1 MHEGALMHAVVRG
14 TLAVAAMSATG
25 CARQPPLPLAPS
37 PVGRPVDVRE
47 PVEREPV
54 RAPQPRDVPEVVEEA
69 EGRDAVDL
77 FAVDPILTSGQAGD
91 DRIEDRVDWWLN
103 LWQTRSRDAFA
114 RGFSRMGAYED
125 LVTAELAV
133 RDLPPSLLYL
143 PLIEANYYPTAVSP
157 AGAGGLWQ
165 FMPRT
170 ARWLGL
176 TVNSLIDQRFDAF
189 AATPVALDYLLD
201 LNEQFHSWF
210 LTLAAYNAGP
220 GRVEQ
225 AIRRHG
231 RGHPRDDRLFL
242 RIRNRLPAETRDFIP
257 RFLAAVRMASDPERH
272 GLSSVLKA
280 SPPAFDTVAIDGP
293 ASIDVIAEVAGVG
306 VEEVKDLNPHIVLGM
321 TPGGGST
328 VVRLP
333 AGSAEGFA
341 DRFAGIPVRNRV
353 NRHVVSAGETLSHI
367 ALDYGMSVSD
377 LREANPGVS
386 PRRLQI
392 GSVLIV
398 PGVPDDAGEP
408 VTAAAGPVAAGDPPI
423 SDDPPETGSGEAGTS
438 EEGSGAAQAGG
449 EIVHVVARGE
459 SLWLI
464 ARLYSVELAR
474 LRAHN
479 RMDEGAQVSPG
490 DSIRIP
496 PAR

>member
-1 MHEGALMHAVVRG
+1 MQRGALRHAVVRG
-14 TLAVAAMSATG
+14 TLALAAMSATG
-25 CARQPPLPLAPS
+25 CARQPPLPVAPS
-37 PVGRPVDVRE
+37 PVGEPVDVRE

-54 RAPQPRDVPEVVEEA
+54 RVLEPLGAPEVVEEA
-69 EGRDAVDL
+69 PASEPVDVL
-77 FAVDPILTSGQAGD
+77 AADPIVTSGQAGD
-91 DRIEDRVDWWLN
+91 GQIEDRINRWLN
-103 LWQTRSRDAFA
+103 VWQTRLRDAFV
-114 RGFSRMGAYED
+114 RGLSRMGSYED
-125 LVTAELAV
+125 LVTAELAI

-170 ARWLGL
+170 ARWMGL

-189 AATPVALDYLLD
+189 AATPVALDYLVD

-242 RIRNRLPAETRDFIP
+242 RIRNRLPVETRDFIP
-257 RFLAAVRMASDPERH
+257 KFLAAVRMASNSERH
-272 GLSSVLKA
+272 GISGVQKA

-306 VEEVKDLNPHIVLGM
+306 AEEVKELNPHIVLGM

-328 VVRLP
+328 IVRVP
-333 AGSAEGFA
+333 AGSVAGFA
-341 DRFAGIPVRNRV
+341 DRFALIPLRNRV

-367 ALDYGMSVSD
+367 ALDYRISVD
-377 LREANPGVS
+377 ELRGANPGVS

-398 PGVPDDAGEP
+398 PGVPRDSGEP
-408 VTAAAGPVAAGDPPI
+408 VAAAGGPVAGDPLVA
-423 SDDPPETGSGEAGTS
+423 DDPPEAGSRETGSSAEGNGTAPSGS
-438 EEGSGAAQAGG
+438 EV
-449 EIVHVVARGE
+449 VHVVARGE

-464 ARLYSVELAR
+464 ARLYGVEPAR

-479 RMDEGAQVSPG
+479 RIGEVAQVHPG